1 MSSEQYAV
9 GDSPPLQAG
18 ELDDILRFGTAS
30 LFSEEAKGG
39 RLTLTLTLTHTFTL
53 TTDPIPN
60 PHLNP

>member
-1 MSSEQYAV
+1 MT
-9 GDSPPLQAG
+9 PPLQAG